1 MIRLSLAATSVAVL
15 LLLPVQAAQAQ
26 QIVHDPTAFAQM
38 VKDAR
43 ASLEQLQA
51 LQTQIARQQALFD
64 SLNNLSDVNRLAQ
77 SLGLP
82 EVRTPLP
89 DLKALRAA
97 ADGDLSALGD
107 LADRA
112 EAIRRATRLYTPPRD
127 DLSEADAFY
136 RDSLERAGARTARD
150 LALGEAVGQA
160 SDRRREGLETL
171 RQALDTA
178 PNARAVLDLEARL
191 AAEQALLQ
199 NEQLRMQ
206 GLALTQAAEARL
218 EAQRA
223 RERAEAARTARQAAY
238 AETFGDPRP

>member
-1 MIRLSLAATSVAVL
+1 MIRLSIAATGVAAL
-15 LLLPVQAAQAQ
+15 LLLPAQAAQAQ

-43 ASLEQLQA
+43 ATLEQLQA
-51 LQTQIARQQALFD
+51 LQTQIAQQQALFD
-64 SLNNLSDVNRLAQ
+64 SLNDLSDVNRLAQ

-89 DLKALRAA
+89 DLRALRAA

-112 EAIRRATRLYTPPRD
+112 EAIRRETRLYTPSPD

-160 SDRRREGLETL
+160 SDRRRDGLETL

-178 PNARAVLDLEARL
+178 PNARAVMDLEARL
-191 AAEQALLQ
+191 AAEQALIQ

-218 EAQRA
+218 EEQRA
-223 RERAEAARTARQAAY
+223 RERAEAARAARQAAY
-238 AETFGDPRP
+238 ARVFP